1 MRRVAVVLLALSVLS
16 AGCGTRVDD
25 TVRQRAGAGI
35 LEPGG
40 PGGGTTGLG
49 GEVGTGGGADV
60 AGGSTGSSLTTGGSG
75 GSGGSSGASGTSTTG
90 VSGATGTSGG
100 GAGGGSTGA
109 AAPAPASGNGG
120 STDVGVTADSI
131 TIGNVSGLSGPVPG
145 LFEGAVNGT
154 NAYVAYINSRG
165 GVFGRKLKVAVGDDQ
180 TECGTNQNR
189 YRDLSNK
196 VFAFV
201 GSFSLYDDCMAK
213 VVGPTP
219 KVPLVQ
225 YALSTQANDLPN
237 LFSPSPTL
245 PGYATGMF
253 QYWNSVYGAKTKK
266 IGSIYSRTGS
276 AEASY
281 RAIQKASESV
291 GWEYVY
297 ERGAAAAEQD
307 FTADIVRMRQEGV
320 EIVFLLATNAAN
332 VARIKKAA
340 DSQSFRPIFIAPVA
354 FDPAF
359 IQLVGGPQ
367 AAEGIVGHN
376 LFALNFTKDDA
387 AVIPEVALYQEWM
400 RRNDPKANQD
410 LFSVFGWAAGAL
422 FVQALIAAGPQAT
435 RASLLAELRKVRSFS
450 ANGLVGQADPAG
462 KKPTI
467 CYVLWEIK
475 GGLYRR
481 VAPAKGYRCD
491 GTFFRA

>member
-1 MRRVAVVLLALSVLS
+1 MRRACLVLLALSVLA

-35 LEPGG
+35 LGPADTGTGTTGGLPGELG
-40 PGGGTTGLG
+40 STGGEGGTTGA
-49 GEVGTGGGADV
+49 VTTGGAD
-60 AGGSTGSSLTTGGSG
+60 GGTSTSTTGGSG
-75 GSGGSSGASGTSTTG
+75 LGSTTGSGSSSGAGAGTG
-90 VSGATGTSGG
+90 V
-100 GAGGGSTGA
+100 
-109 AAPAPASGNGG
+109 AAPAPPSGNGG
-120 STDVGVTADSI
+120 ATDVGVTADTI

-154 NAYVAYINSRG
+154 NAYVAYVNSRG
-165 GVFGRKLKVAVGDDQ
+165 GVYGRKLKLAVGDDQ

-189 YRDLSNK
+189 YRDLSTK

-201 GSFSLYDDCMAK
+201 GSFSLYDDCTAK
-213 VVGPTP
+213 VVGPMP
-219 KVPLVQ
+219 QVPLVQ
-225 YALSTQANDLPN
+225 YALSVEGNKLKN

-253 QYWNSVYGAKTKK
+253 QYWSSVYGAKTKK

-281 RAIQKASESV
+281 RAIKMASESV

-307 FTADIVRMRQEGV
+307 FTADIVRMRQDGV

-332 VARIKKAA
+332 VARIKKTA
-340 DSQSFRPIFIAPVA
+340 DSQNFRPVFIAPVA

-359 IQLVGGPQ
+359 MQLVGGPQ

-376 LFALNFTKDDA
+376 LFALNFTKADA
-387 AVIPEVALYQEWM
+387 AAVPEVALYQEWM

-410 LFSVFGWAAGAL
+410 LFSVFGWASGVL
-422 FVQALIAAGPQAT
+422 FVQALLAAGPKAT
-435 RASLLAELRKVRSFS
+435 RASLQAELRKITSFD
-450 ANGLVGQADPAG
+450 ANGLVGRADPAG
-462 KKPTI
+462 KRPTI

-475 GGLYRR
+475 GGEYRR

-491 GTFFRA
+491 GSFFRAPD